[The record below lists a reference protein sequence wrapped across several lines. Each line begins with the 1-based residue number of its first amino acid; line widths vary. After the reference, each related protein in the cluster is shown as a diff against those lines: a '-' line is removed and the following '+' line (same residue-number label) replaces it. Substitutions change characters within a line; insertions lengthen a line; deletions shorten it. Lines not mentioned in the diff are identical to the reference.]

1 MDSSAPHPKSR
12 LPWGKEKSISV
23 RPPPVLD
30 SFLTESGITGA
41 DFTLPLFDGLSDDP
55 KDYLIDLDT
64 PSMERCPDV
73 RVYFWMVGDE
83 VQRVG
88 QGNNRPP
95 ELDPPD
101 DHQRRVLYD
110 EELVKKGRQHL
121 QESRAKGQGYAQL
134 IRN

>member
-30 SFLTESGITGA
+30 SFLTKSGITGA

-88 QGNNRPP
+88 QGNNQPVITGTP
-95 ELDPPD
+95 KP
-101 DHQRRVLYD
+101 
-110 EELVKKGRQHL
+110 
-121 QESRAKGQGYAQL
+121 
-134 IRN
+134 